1 MLSIKEMQ
9 YIEDGDLVRI
19 KDMPLSIHNDRVK
32 GKIGIVIGQGDGFKR
47 YKDTQLKVS
56 IPNYRVL
63 YILPVHLE
71 KVNEER

>member
-1 MLSIKEMQ
+1 MKSIREMQ
-9 YIEDGDLVRI
+9 YIENGDVVRI

-32 GKIGIVIGQGDGFKR
+32 GKIGIVVGQGCFLRR

-56 IPNYRVL
+56 IPNYRIL

>member
-1 MLSIKEMQ
+1 MKSIREMQ
-9 YIEDGDLVRI
+9 YIENGDMVRI

-32 GKIGIVIGQGDGFKR
+32 GKFGIVIGQGSGFKR

-56 IPNYRVL
+56 IPNYKIL
-63 YILPVHLE
+63 YLLPMHLE